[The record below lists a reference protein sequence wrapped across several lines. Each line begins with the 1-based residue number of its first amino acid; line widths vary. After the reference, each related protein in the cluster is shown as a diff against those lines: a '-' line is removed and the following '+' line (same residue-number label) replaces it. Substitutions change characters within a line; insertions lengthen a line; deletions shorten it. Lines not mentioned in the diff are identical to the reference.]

1 MVDNSSLLSLLT
13 VLKPGGLF
21 PYRDGSRLALKA
33 GRAPPSRFARPH
45 IDGGGKTMSDFS
57 ERDRQLLAMVGMTEM
72 ERRMQIL

>member
-13 VLKPGGLF
+13 VLKPGGSFRIGMDPGWPCRRGGL
-21 PYRDGSRLALKA
+21 RLQGSR
-33 GRAPPSRFARPH
+33 AR
-45 IDGGGKTMSDFS
+45 ISMGGGTMSDFS

>member
-1 MVDNSSLLSLLT
+1 M
-13 VLKPGGLF
+13 
-21 PYRDGSRLALKA
+21 KA

-45 IDGGGKTMSDFS
+45 IDGETMSDFS

>member
-33 GRAPPSRFARPH
+33 ERAPPSRFACPH
-45 IDGGGKTMSDFS
+45 IDGGGTMSDFS